1 MENEMSDTITP
12 RQREILQHTLGLK
25 QHGREYR
32 NRYCPG
38 QKDEADCEA
47 LEALGL
53 MESFEVEWIPGRTY
67 AATDAGKVEA
77 RKNDGE

>member
-1 MENEMSDTITP
+1 MENEMSDTISP
-12 RQREILQHTLGLK
+12 RQRHILRHALGLE

-38 QKDEADCEA
+38 QDAEADCAA

-53 MESFEVEWIPGRTY
+53 MESYELEWIPGRTY
-67 AATDAGKVEA
+67 AATDAGKIEA